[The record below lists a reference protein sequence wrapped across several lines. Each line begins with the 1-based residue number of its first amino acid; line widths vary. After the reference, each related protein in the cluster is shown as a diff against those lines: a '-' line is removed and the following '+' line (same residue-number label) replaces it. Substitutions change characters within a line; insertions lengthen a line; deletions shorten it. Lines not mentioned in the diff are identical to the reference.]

1 MPVYAYKG
9 LNERGKEVKG
19 LLDADSP
26 RVLRTLLKKQGVR
39 IIEHREEDQSK
50 KSEGLFSATSTEI
63 DLGRYF
69 ERITVADIAL
79 VTRQLAT
86 LLRSGIPLIE
96 ALGAIVDQVEGP
108 KLKRIFSQVKTQV
121 NEGSSLADSM
131 GQHRDVFDDLYVSM
145 VRAGEASGALDK
157 VLARL
162 ADFTEAQA
170 ALRSQIQN
178 AMFYPVIMLGIGS
191 LIMVIL
197 FVVVIP
203 RITKIFDQ
211 VKAELPPQ
219 TQFLIFMADLIKGYW
234 FILFPVHRA
243 AHLSASCGGRAPRP
257 VVPTGTGSFFKA
269 PIFGPVVRLVS
280 IARFARTLATLLRSG
295 VPVLSALDIT
305 KDVLNNHRLSEVVS
319 DAREAIRE
327 GDSIAAPLKKS
338 REFPPIVVH
347 MIATGEKSGQLEEML
362 EHVADN
368 YDFQVDQ
375 TSRTTHDPDRADYDY
390 RHGGWRSIHRL
401 LDSAANPPAIPAR
414 SLTRSNDYERLTDD
428 G

>member
-9 LNERGKEVKG
+9 LNDRGKEVKG

-26 RVLRTLLKKQGVR
+26 RVLRGLLKKQGVR
-39 IIEHREEDQSK
+39 IVEHREEDQSK
-50 KSEGLFSATSTEI
+50 KSDGFLSATSTEI
-63 DLGRYF
+63 DLGKYF
-69 ERITVADIAL
+69 ERITIADIAL

-86 LLRSGIPLIE
+86 LIRSGIPLIE
-96 ALGAIVDQVEGP
+96 ALGAIVDQVEGS
-108 KLKRIFSQVKTQV
+108 KLKRIFGQIKTQV
-121 NEGSSLADSM
+121 NEGSSLADAM
-131 GQHRDVFDDLYVSM
+131 GQHTDVFDDLYVSM
-145 VRAGEASGALDK
+145 VRAGEASGALDS
-157 VLARL
+157 VLSRL

-170 ALRSQIQN
+170 ALKSQIQN

-203 RITKIFDQ
+203 RITKIFEQ

-219 TQFLIFMADLIKGYW
+219 TQLLIFTANMIKGYW
-234 FILFPVHRA
+234 FIIFPAIGLGMYLFNRWRKSA
-243 AHLSASCGGRAPRP
+243 AGRPYWDR
-257 VVPTGTGSFFKA
+257 FILKA

-295 VPVLSALDIT
+295 VPVLAALDIT
-305 KDVLNNHRLSEVVS
+305 KDVLNNHRLAEVVS
-319 DAREAIRE
+319 EAREAIRE

-375 TSRTTHDPDRADYDY
+375 RVEKLTTLIEPIMIIGMGVGVAFIVF
-390 RHGGWRSIHRL
+390 SIL
-401 LDSAANPPAIPAR
+401 LPILQLSQHVR
-414 SLTRSNDYERLTDD
+414 
-428 G
+428 

>member
-39 IIEHREEDQSK
+39 IIEHREEDEAA
-50 KSEGLFSATSTEI
+50 KSEGLFSSTSTEI
-63 DLGRYF
+63 DIGKYF
-69 ERITVADIAL
+69 ERVSVADIAL

-96 ALGAIVDQVEGP
+96 ALGAIVDQVEGA
-108 KLKRIFSQVKTQV
+108 KLKRIFGQVKTQV
-121 NEGSSLADSM
+121 NEGSSLADAM
-131 GQHRDVFDDLYVSM
+131 GQHGDVFDDLYVSM

-157 VLARL
+157 VLSRL

-191 LIMVIL
+191 VIMIIL

-203 RITKIFDQ
+203 RITKIFAQ

-219 TQFLIFMADLIKGYW
+219 TQLLIFTANMIKNYW
-234 FILFPVHRA
+234 FILFPLIALLIYLFFRWRR
-243 AHLSASCGGRAPRP
+243 SPSGRPIWDRYILR
-257 VVPTGTGSFFKA
+257 A

-319 DAREAIRE
+319 EAREAIRE

-338 REFPPIVVH
+338 KEFPPIVVH
-347 MIATGEKSGQLEEML
+347 MIATGERSGQLEEML

-375 TSRTTHDPDRADYDY
+375 RVEQLTTLIEPIMIIGMGVGVAFIVF
-390 RHGGWRSIHRL
+390 SIL
-401 LDSAANPPAIPAR
+401 LPILQLSQHVR
-414 SLTRSNDYERLTDD
+414 
-428 G
+428 

>member
-26 RVLRTLLKKQGVR
+26 RVLRTQLKKQGVR
-39 IIEHREEDQSK
+39 IVEHREEDPNK
-50 KSEGLFSATSTEI
+50 KSSSGLLSSTSTEI
-63 DLGRYF
+63 DLSRYF

-86 LLRSGIPLIE
+86 LIRSGIPLIE
-96 ALGAIVDQVEGP
+96 ALGAIVDQVEGA
-108 KLKRIFSQVKTQV
+108 KLKRIFGQVKTQV
-121 NEGSSLADSM
+121 NEGMSLADAM

-157 VLARL
+157 VLSRL

-203 RITKIFDQ
+203 RITKIFEQ
-211 VKAELPPQ
+211 VRAELPPQ
-219 TQFLIFMADLIKGYW
+219 TQFLIFTANLIKGYW
-234 FILFPVHRA
+234 FILFPLIGLMIYGFMRWK
-243 AHLSASCGGRAPRP
+243 ASPAGRPWWDRF
-257 VVPTGTGSFFKA
+257 VLRA

-295 VPVLSALDIT
+295 VPVLNALDIT
-305 KDVLNNHRLSEVVS
+305 KDVLNNHRLSDVVS

-338 REFPPIVVH
+338 GEFPPIVVH

-375 TSRTTHDPDRADYDY
+375 RVEQLTTLIEPIMIIGMGVGVAFIVF
-390 RHGGWRSIHRL
+390 SIL
-401 LDSAANPPAIPAR
+401 LPILQLSQHVR
-414 SLTRSNDYERLTDD
+414 
-428 G
+428 

>member
-9 LNERGKEVKG
+9 LDERGKEVKG

-26 RVLRTLLKKQGVR
+26 RVLRGLLKKQGIR
-39 IIEHREEDQSK
+39 IVEHREEDPAK
-50 KSEGLFSATSTEI
+50 RSEGLLSATSTEI
-63 DLGRYF
+63 DISKYF

-86 LLRSGIPLIE
+86 LIRSGIPLIE
-96 ALGAIVDQVEGP
+96 ALGAIVDQVEGA
-108 KLKRIFSQVKTQV
+108 KMKRIFSQVKTQV
-121 NEGSSLADSM
+121 NEGSSLADAM

-145 VRAGEASGALDK
+145 VRAGEASGALDQ
-157 VLARL
+157 VLGRL

-191 LIMVIL
+191 VIMIIL

-219 TQFLIFMADLIKGYW
+219 TQLLIFSADMIKGYW
-234 FILFPVHRA
+234 WLIFPAIGLLIYMFNRWRKSSAGRPYWDRFIL
-243 AHLSASCGGRAPRP
+243 
-257 VVPTGTGSFFKA
+257 KA

-295 VPVLSALDIT
+295 VPVLNALDIT
-305 KDVLNNHRLSEVVS
+305 KDVLNNHRLAEVVS
-319 DAREAIRE
+319 EAREAIRE
-327 GDSIAAPLKKS
+327 GESIAAPLKKS

-375 TSRTTHDPDRADYDY
+375 RVEQLTTLIEPIMIIGMGVGVAFIVF
-390 RHGGWRSIHRL
+390 SIL
-401 LDSAANPPAIPAR
+401 LPILQLSQHVR
-414 SLTRSNDYERLTDD
+414 
-428 G
+428 